1 MFGIVKKAHAMKPA
15 ICFPPKKYV
24 LLSVILVV
32 IFWTVSPVFSY
43 PIKFSDD
50 RGNPITIA
58 KRPSRVVSLVPSVT
72 EILFRIGAGDTVKG
86 ITYHNT
92 YPPETVKKEIVG
104 GFFSPSLDR
113 IESMN
118 PDIIFISGL
127 HKKVIERF
135 GNGKCQLITL
145 KTDSIADS
153 YQDIRLLG
161 KIFNREKEASRIIA
175 DIKRELQ
182 IISRKVAQIPPSK
195 RKRVI
200 RLMGRDQIMT
210 PGDDSFQNEMIRA
223 AGGIAPNL
231 NKKGNI
237 VPVTQ
242 KEWQAFNPQVIY
254 GCGGDRETAKEFFDR
269 SGWKEVDA
277 VKNSAIFYF
286 PCDLTCRAATNTGYF
301 VSWLSASIYP
311 EVFSQRS
318 NQVLEEKIFKT
329 RELNINLDYIK
340 NARVAYSHI
349 YDFIN
354 KTLIVD
360 FKAPMSIVSTLEG
373 QRNGITTIG
382 NHYSSPMCWGIGH
395 NSGLEGVRSRVYQ
408 VIGKSMENSSF
419 LFTGADMD
427 NLSVKHEKFKG
438 MNVYALVTAGVRGN
452 AVRMSR
458 DEGKY
463 YEPGTINIILLS
475 NMKLTP
481 RAMTRAIISATEGKT
496 AALLDMDVRS
506 TYSSRIYR
514 ATGTGTDNI
523 IVVQG
528 TGLLIK
534 NAGGHSKLGELIARA
549 VYAGVQDAVYMQ
561 NGLILK
567 RNIFQRLKER
577 KISLLGLISNEMCDC
592 VGTRSDFAGAVE
604 GILLD
609 PRYAAFLESSL
620 VLSDDYE
627 KGLLKDLSS
636 YERWCQNIAEDIAGK
651 EIADMSEFVDQDDLP
666 VVLKMALNAILN
678 GTYHKIR

>member
-1 MFGIVKKAHAMKPA
+1 
-15 ICFPPKKYV
+15 
-24 LLSVILVV
+24 
-32 IFWTVSPVFSY
+32 
-43 PIKFSDD
+43 
-50 RGNPITIA
+50 
-58 KRPSRVVSLVPSVT
+58 VVSLVPSVT
-72 EILFRIGAGDTVKG
+72 EVLFRIGAGDTVTG
-86 ITYHNT
+86 VTYHST

-113 IESMN
+113 IEAMN
-118 PDIIFISGL
+118 PDVIFISGL
-127 HKKVIERF
+127 HKKVIARF
-135 GNGKCQLITL
+135 GNGRCQLITL

-153 YQDIRLLG
+153 FQDIRLLG
-161 KIFNREKEASRIIA
+161 KIFNRKKEASRIIA

-182 IISRKVAQIPPSK
+182 IVSKKVAKIPTSK

-200 RLMGRDQIMT
+200 RLMGRNQIMT
-210 PGDDSFQNEMIRA
+210 PGNDSFQNEMIRA
-223 AGGIAPNL
+223 AGGIPPDL

-254 GCGGDRETAKEFFDR
+254 GCGGDSETAKLFFDR
-269 SGWKEVDA
+269 SGWKDVEA
-277 VKNSAIFYF
+277 IKNSRIFYL
-286 PCDLTCRAATNTGYF
+286 PCDLTCRAATNSGYF

-311 EVFSQRS
+311 EEFSKRS
-318 NQVLEEKIFKT
+318 DQVLKEMIFKT
-329 RELNINLDYIK
+329 RKLDIDLDYIK
-340 NARVAYSHI
+340 NVRIAYSHI

-360 FKAPMSIVSTLEG
+360 FKTPLSIVSTIEG
-373 QRNGITTIG
+373 QRTGIITVG

-395 NSGLEGVRSRVYQ
+395 NAGLEGVRSRVYQ
-408 VIGKSMENSSF
+408 VIGHSMENACF

-427 NLSVKHEKFKG
+427 NLSIKKEKFKD
-438 MNVYALVTAGVRGN
+438 MIVYALVTAGVRSN
-452 AVRMSR
+452 ALRMSR

-475 NMKLTP
+475 NMQLTP

-528 TGLLIK
+528 TGTSLE

-561 NGLILK
+561 NGLVLQ
-567 RNIFQRLKER
+567 RNVFQRIKER
-577 KISLLGLISNEMCDC
+577 QISLRGLISDEVCDC
-592 VGTRSDFAGAVE
+592 VGTPSEFAAAVE
-604 GILLD
+604 EILLD
-609 PRYAAFLESSL
+609 PRYAAFLEASL

-627 KGLLKDLSS
+627 KGLLKDLSV
-636 YERWCQNIAEDIAGK
+636 YEHWCQNVAVDIAGK
-651 EIADMSEFVDQDDLP
+651 KIATMSEFVVRDDLP

-678 GTYHKIR
+678 GTYHKIK